1 MCPHYQDTDSTY
13 EYTNGWQ
20 NEENTVYKYDQML
33 FGYEKCEVPSFLA
46 VWIATEDTVLGEISQ
61 DKEVINENFLRLLKF
76 A

>member
-1 MCPHYQDTDSTY
+1 
-13 EYTNGWQ
+13 
-20 NEENTVYKYDQML
+20 ML